1 MLVVCVGCGR
11 VGGGVYWDCVCVS
24 VSCYVVLC
32 VCGGVNMCACCR
44 HTQGRFEC
52 THRTHNTTQYALSR
66 HTHGQHSTTQHTSH
80 LTNTRPTHCTPTPDA
95 HTETADPLPFH
106 THQLQRPTPTQV
118 ILLVQSQSFKFFEII
133 GLCNP
138 ICFKISEFNFWCR
151 YSFFQFHDFFYAATS
166 FPESILHKYSVEGYS
181 LVQ

>member
-1 MLVVCVGCGR
+1 MPRPMHSGVAVRCRCRLPLRCWVVCSGGGVLVVCVGCVR

-80 LTNTRPTHCTPTPDA
+80 LTHTRPTHCTPTPDT
-95 HTETADPLPFH
+95 HTPKPQTLFPS
-106 THQLQRPTPTQV
+106 TQHQLQRPTPTQV
-118 ILLVQSQSFKFFEII
+118 ILLMQLQF
-133 GLCNP
+133 
-138 ICFKISEFNFWCR
+138 FNFFAIVSLC
-151 YSFFQFHDFFYAATS
+151 SPVFFFQN
-166 FPESILHKYSVEGYS
+166 I
-181 LVQ
+181 

>member
-1 MLVVCVGCGR
+1 MPTRDWTSSVLRLLEHLMRTESSGETVVNMPRPMHSGVAVRCRCRCRCVAGWFVLVVVVLVLCVGCVR

-66 HTHGQHSTTQHTSH
+66 HKWATQHNTTHLTTNPHQTHTLHTHTRRTHRNRRPSSLPHNTNSKGQH
-80 LTNTRPTHCTPTPDA
+80 P
-95 HTETADPLPFH
+95 
-106 THQLQRPTPTQV
+106 
-118 ILLVQSQSFKFFEII
+118 
-133 GLCNP
+133 
-138 ICFKISEFNFWCR
+138 
-151 YSFFQFHDFFYAATS
+151 
-166 FPESILHKYSVEGYS
+166 HK
-181 LVQ
+181 